1 MPRLLEQVSSRC
13 CPSRDRGGGRDVRRR
28 EGAPAAR
35 AGAAGLCS
43 AEEGAGMEG
52 LAPHPWL
59 PGHTRA
65 GGNYRF
71 TAGERGK
78 LTCEERRVCKGEDF
92 S

>member
-13 CPSRDRGGGRDVRRR
+13 CPSCDRGGGRDVWRR
-28 EGAPAAR
+28 EGAPAAW

-52 LAPHPWL
+52 LD
-59 PGHTRA
+59 PGHARA

-78 LTCEERRVCKGEDF
+78 LTCEERRACKGEDF